1 MIKSATSLFNL
12 FCSNVARQV
21 ARFLLPV
28 STHPKFGS
36 SQEKFDNW
44 PRPKS
49 YIALMLCEVIL
60 TFESVC
66 ETLRVGGS

>member
-21 ARFLLPV
+21 LLPV
-28 STHPKFGS
+28 FTHPKFGS

-66 ETLRVGGS
+66 EILRVGGS

>member
-1 MIKSATSLFNL
+1 MLQDKLH
-12 FCSNVARQV
+12 V
-21 ARFLLPV
+21 FLLPV

-36 SQEKFDNW
+36 SQETFDNW

-66 ETLRVGGS
+66 EILRVGGS